1 MSDEDWRSEE
11 RYARLGALSP
21 AELAWEFLRR
31 NPDYQQAFRTW
42 IEVGSAGTESA
53 EPAPWSR
60 WGLSFRGG
68 SGALSL

>member
-31 NPDYQQAFRTW
+31 NPDYQKAFRTW
-42 IEVGSAGTESA
+42 IEVGSAGTQGA
-53 EPAPWSR
+53 EDAPWSR
-60 WGLSFRGG
+60 WGLSFPGG